1 MVDINSFYNS
11 ILNIDTRD
19 KTKDIK
25 NIVLGEKRKLT
36 DQVEE
41 LDGFCK
47 YIANQIKYQISV
59 KLSGVHVYYLN
70 LEELVGVDHVALI
83 AEYMNN
89 DNLVRLLIDP
99 TFSQFVRKDNNKLVY
114 LDFWPSDKINDK
126 DLVQDL
132 IDSGVS
138 IIDNDRFQQYI
149 NSFSNFCTE
158 YNLDNFLNSFKIQSR
173 K

>member
-25 NIVLGEKRKLT
+25 NIVLEERRKLT

-59 KLSGVHVYYLN
+59 KLSGVNVYYLN
-70 LEELVGVDHVALI
+70 LEELVGVDHVALL

-126 DLVQDL
+126 DLVHDL
-132 IDSGVS
+132 VDSGVS
-138 IIDNDRFQQYI
+138 IIDNDRFQQYV

-158 YNLDNFLNSFKIQSR
+158 YNLDNFLNSFKIQTR

>member
-25 NIVLGEKRKLT
+25 NIVLEEKRKLT

-47 YIANQIKYQISV
+47 YIANQIKYQISL
-59 KLSGVHVYYLN
+59 KLSGVHVCYLN
-70 LEELVGVDHVALI
+70 LEELVGVDHVALLV
-83 AEYMNN
+83 EYMNN

-99 TFSQFVRKDNNKLVY
+99 TFPQFVRKDNNKLVY
-114 LDFWPSDKINDK
+114 LDFWPSDKITDK
-126 DLVQDL
+126 DLVHDL

-138 IIDNDRFQQYI
+138 IIDNDRFKQYI
-149 NSFSNFCTE
+149 NSFSSIYTE
-158 YNLDNFLNSFKIQSR
+158 YNLDTFLNSTSIKNR

>member
-1 MVDINSFYNS
+1 M
-11 ILNIDTRD
+11 
-19 KTKDIK
+19 
-25 NIVLGEKRKLT
+25 
-36 DQVEE
+36 
-41 LDGFCK
+41 
-47 YIANQIKYQISV
+47 
-59 KLSGVHVYYLN
+59 N

-83 AEYMNN
+83 VEYMNN

-138 IIDNDRFQQYI
+138 IIDNDRFQQYV

>member
-25 NIVLGEKRKLT
+25 SIVLEERRKLT

-59 KLSGVHVYYLN
+59 KLSGVNVYYLN
-70 LEELVGVDHVALI
+70 LEELVGVDHVALL

-126 DLVQDL
+126 DLVHDL
-132 IDSGVS
+132 VDSGVS
-138 IIDNDRFQQYI
+138 IIDNDRFQQYV

-158 YNLDNFLNSFKIQSR
+158 YNLDNFLNSFKIQTR

>member
-25 NIVLGEKRKLT
+25 SIVLEERRKLT

-47 YIANQIKYQISV
+47 YIANQIRYQISL

-99 TFSQFVRKDNNKLVY
+99 TFLQFVRKDNNKLVY
-114 LDFWPSDKINDK
+114 LDFWPSDKITDK
-126 DLVQDL
+126 DLVHNL

-138 IIDNDRFQQYI
+138 IIDNDRFQQYV
-149 NSFSNFCTE
+149 NSFSSIYTE
-158 YNLDNFLNSFKIQSR
+158 YNLDTFLNSTSIKNR